1 MKNKRYLTTDE
12 VADRTRLAKATIY
25 KLAATGEIPCQ
36 RLRRRLLFPEEQLE
50 AWIRNGGEAVRTA
63 TQPRP

>member
-1 MKNKRYLTTDE
+1 MKGERYLTTDE

-36 RLRRRLLFPEEQLE
+36 RLRRRLLFPASQLE
-50 AWIRNGGEAVRTA
+50 NWIRNGGEAARTT
-63 TQPRP
+63 TQTRP

>member
-1 MKNKRYLTTDE
+1 MKDERYLTTDE
-12 VADRTRLAKATIY
+12 VVDRTRLARSTIY

-50 AWIRNGGEAVRTA
+50 NWIRNGGEAVRTT
-63 TQPRP
+63 TQARR